1 MVRRLLRITLCAGL
15 VAAAFGCGSKTYLSK
30 DFGKPEKTA
39 EESGP
44 VGGPSLD
51 QRRENMQRMYKD
63 LVHFRTSLRDA
74 QERGDRTTVN
84 ALGFFMESYMNMHL
98 DPLLDGEW
106 QSRHPELWGMDAD
119 LRLAKADVLTRLNET
134 SRASKTLDE
143 IASRY
148 KGRDDMLVHYPL
160 GSESQLGKAIK
171 LLREGI

>member
-1 MVRRLLRITLCAGL
+1 MSRLLLRIGLAVALAATSGCASNTSL
-15 VAAAFGCGSKTYLSK
+15 TK
-30 DFGKPEKTA
+30 DFGKAEKSA
-39 EESGP
+39 EEPGP
-44 VGGPSLD
+44 TGGPSLD

-63 LVHFRTSLRDA
+63 LIHFRTSLRDA
-74 QERGDRTTVN
+74 QERGDRSTVN

-119 LRLAKADVLTRLNET
+119 LRLAKADVLARLNET

-143 IASRY
+143 VASRY

>member
-1 MVRRLLRITLCAGL
+1 MLRAIARVTLCAA
-15 VAAAFGCGSKTYLSK
+15 VAAAAPGCGSKTYLAK

-39 EESGP
+39 EEAGP
-44 VGGPSLD
+44 VSGPSLD

-74 QERGDRTTVN
+74 QQRGDRSTVN

-143 IASRY
+143 VASRY